1 MKNPDTTQGQPQVGT
16 TALFAF
22 LRGKMSDQ
30 KAKAAQKRREQR
42 DADITAS
49 MHEEFSYVIDDI
61 IDKVKALE
69 EEWAAKME
77 KANVRV
83 QPQLGAAG
91 NSNEAKEVES

>member
-49 MHEEFSYVIDDI
+49 MHEEFSYVIGCYTYFSWHFYSPTWCSR
-61 IDKVKALE
+61 LHC
-69 EEWAAKME
+69 
-77 KANVRV
+77 
-83 QPQLGAAG
+83 
-91 NSNEAKEVES
+91 